1 MLLSVPRM
9 GSMSEQISTCIKARW
24 ATIPGASKYCGLGV
38 RVIENAAASGVLRSS
53 LVRSFPGAKRGRR
66 LIDLRSLE
74 AWIEAGIGGKA
85 EVPYLVRADRKGGA
99 AQ

>member
-1 MLLSVPRM
+1 MTNHCNSN
-9 GSMSEQISTCIKARW
+9 SIKAKW
-24 ATIPGASKYCGLGV
+24 GTINQASTYSGMGE
-38 RVIENAAASGVLRSS
+38 RVIENAAKSGIIRSS

-85 EVPYLVRADRKGGA
+85 EVPYLVRADRKGGV
-99 AQ
+99 Q